1 MILEVFLTVCGII
14 AVLFLAILGII
25 TYYFHQQHKSL
36 SHQQI
41 WDTRMN
47 IGEVFVCIDFI
58 IQIESKLFE
67 QYFQNNTT
75 ADLTSLTNTEFTN
88 IYNELSM
95 RCLKAVSPAMWQMS
109 ELYMNREEVQT
120 YITQQ
125 VMQWLLDRSTV
136 SEDIEEA

>member
-1 MILEVFLTVCGII
+1 MFLEAFLTVMGVII
-14 AVLFLAILGII
+14 LLFLAMLGII
-25 TYYFHQQHKSL
+25 TYYFYQKHKSL

-136 SEDIEEA
+136 SEDNEEA